1 MTVINVNSSA
11 LGIFLKDGLY
21 WSLSL
26 FDSCQK
32 LLRQH
37 RELGPGR
44 KDVGRPG
51 AMLDQLTTRTPPLH
65 YPLHK
70 NAEIADSLPPN
81 RLLPYRCPNHYCAQL
96 IKVLPLITP
105 SWGGDDELSTLL
117 PPERRHKELPGNIAQ
132 RGSPPFSKSLP
143 FQPGPLVPRLEK
155 LPSRARPGISSEVLP
170 FLYAA
175 SLVFEHKLSKICLEN
190 FLGFPLNF
198 YLREPQNP
206 KQIANNTIKELSNT
220 AQMNRM
226 RSLRTHPYCWAQQ
239 AQMFFFFYQVKFH
252 FIRNVTF

>member
-11 LGIFLKDGLY
+11 VGIFLKDGLY

-81 RLLPYRCPNHYCAQL
+81 RLLPYICPNHYCAQL

-117 PPERRHKELPGNIAQ
+117 PPERRHRVTRKHSPNRKPAFCKKPAFSTRPAGPFIKAAKQSQPQNQ
-132 RGSPPFSKSLP
+132 FRG
-143 FQPGPLVPRLEK
+143 
-155 LPSRARPGISSEVLP
+155 PS
-170 FLYAA
+170 
-175 SLVFEHKLSKICLEN
+175 
-190 FLGFPLNF
+190 FPLCC
-198 YLREPQNP
+198 LPR
-206 KQIANNTIKELSNT
+206 
-220 AQMNRM
+220 
-226 RSLRTHPYCWAQQ
+226 
-239 AQMFFFFYQVKFH
+239 V
-252 FIRNVTF
+252 